1 MFRYVQYHL
10 NECKDFKYTI
20 LLNSDLYIKMKVSL
34 CHFSWD
40 KAFNSFLELKNNN
53 KRISDNRKN
62 VTILLREYIYK
73 WFTTKLMTN
82 NTNGIS
88 MEIRINGEKLDKVDS
103 LK

>member
-1 MFRYVQYHL
+1 M
-10 NECKDFKYTI
+10 
-20 LLNSDLYIKMKVSL
+20 LNSDLYIKMKVSL

-40 KAFNSFLELKNNN
+40 KAFNSFLELKK

-62 VTILLREYIYK
+62 VTILSTEYIYK
-73 WFTTKLMTN
+73 WFKTKLMTN
-82 NTNGIS
+82 NANGVS

>member
-1 MFRYVQYHL
+1 
-10 NECKDFKYTI
+10 
-20 LLNSDLYIKMKVSL
+20 MKVSL

-40 KAFNSFLELKNNN
+40 KAFNSFLELKKNNN

-73 WFTTKLMTN
+73 WFKTKLMTN

>member
-1 MFRYVQYHL
+1 
-10 NECKDFKYTI
+10 
-20 LLNSDLYIKMKVSL
+20 MKVSL

-40 KAFNSFLELKNNN
+40 KAFNSFLELKKTKN

-62 VTILLREYIYK
+62 VTILSTEYIYK
-73 WFTTKLMTN
+73 WFKTKLMTK

>member
-1 MFRYVQYHL
+1 
-10 NECKDFKYTI
+10 
-20 LLNSDLYIKMKVSL
+20 MKVSL

-40 KAFNSFLELKNNN
+40 KAFNSFLELKKN

-62 VTILLREYIYK
+62 VTILSTEYIYK
-73 WFTTKLMTN
+73 WFKTKLMTN

>member
-1 MFRYVQYHL
+1 
-10 NECKDFKYTI
+10 
-20 LLNSDLYIKMKVSL
+20 MKVSL
-34 CHFSWD
+34 CHLSWD

-73 WFTTKLMTN
+73 WFKTKLMTN